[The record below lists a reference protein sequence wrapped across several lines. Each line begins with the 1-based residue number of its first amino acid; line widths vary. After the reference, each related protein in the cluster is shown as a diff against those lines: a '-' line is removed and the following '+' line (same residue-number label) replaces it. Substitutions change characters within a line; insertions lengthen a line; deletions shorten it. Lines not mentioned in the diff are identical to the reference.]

1 MRLTRSRIGFLSSLA
16 IAPLASMQAQ
26 AAPISFTGSN
36 KPSSRLN
43 VTSMFV
49 YIKPNGTQVTPPAG
63 WTDAGTGPGSN
74 VHHFVGGSIP
84 PGGFATFNANNAHGT
99 TTAYLVGGDYSDGKV
114 VGMCPDPVS
123 GIAVPGGETGDSYL
137 GYPIPAHQWGYFY
150 TVWNEPSFND
160 VTLRTR
166 VVVGKDAGAYNFQL
180 INNSFSSQTL
190 GELVPQSET
199 NSNYQFAAP
208 YMDPSTALNVA
219 GVHTS
224 VNYDPATSVLTMDFT
239 GGRLTGG
246 GIGAGESSSI
256 AGYTSPYAP
265 GFSDNENTS
274 SDFVTFGTCPGSGY
288 NFTVVPS
295 PEPGSAMALAF
306 GAATLLRRRRAR

>member
-1 MRLTRSRIGFLSSLA
+1 MKLTRSGIGLLSSLA
-16 IAPLASMQAQ
+16 ITQLASMHAQ
-26 AAPISFTGSN
+26 AAPTSFTGSN

-84 PGGFATFNANNAHGT
+84 PGGSATFNANNPHGT
-99 TTAYLVGGDYSDGKV
+99 TTASLVGGDYSDGKV

-123 GIAVPGGETGDSYL
+123 GIAVPGGETGGSYL

-150 TVWNEPSFND
+150 TVWNYPDFND
-160 VTLRTR
+160 VTQRTR
-166 VVVGKDAGAYNFQL
+166 VVVGKEAGAYNFQV
-180 INNSFSSQTL
+180 INNSFSPQTL
-190 GELVPQSET
+190 DELVPQSET

-208 YMDPSTALNVA
+208 YMDPSNALGVA
-219 GVHTS
+219 GVQT
-224 VNYDPATSVLTMDFT
+224 NLNFNAATSLLTMDFT
-239 GGRLTGG
+239 GGRTGG
-246 GIGAGESSSI
+246 GIGAGQSSSI
-256 AGYTSPYAP
+256 AAYTSPYEP

-295 PEPGSAMALAF
+295 PEPGSALALAC
-306 GAATLLRRRRAR
+306 GAAALLQRRRAR